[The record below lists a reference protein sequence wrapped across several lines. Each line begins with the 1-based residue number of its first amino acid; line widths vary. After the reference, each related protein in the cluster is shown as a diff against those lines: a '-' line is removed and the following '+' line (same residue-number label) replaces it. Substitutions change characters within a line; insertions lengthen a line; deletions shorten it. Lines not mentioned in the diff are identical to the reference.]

1 MSEKD
6 QLLEEW
12 EHEEDELED
21 GFENYDSNHTNSDE
35 SDTVEESKQ

>member
-21 GFENYDSNHTNSDE
+21 GFEHYESDE
-35 SDTVEESKQ
+35 TNPEGQIQEVDDK